1 MHIFFN
7 KSNFAFGSFL
17 EMDMHSHILP
27 GIDDGAPD
35 VESSLLL
42 IDGLIQSGYQRL
54 IATPH
59 IMSDHYPNTH
69 ETIHNALATLRKALK
84 DNGYTIPVDAAAEYI
99 IDDNFQQLLE
109 KEDLLTFGDNYLL
122 IETFFQNIPANFNE
136 LLFQMQIK
144 NYRVILAHPE
154 RYHYINES
162 LVFLEELKEKGVYLQ
177 ANALSFTGY
186 YGKREKDLAERML
199 DAGLIDFIGTDV
211 HHPRHL
217 KALVENSLSKRLIR
231 QLEHFSGQLIQG

>member
-1 MHIFFN
+1 MNLFST
-7 KSNFAFGSFL
+7 KSNFPFGSFL
-17 EMDMHSHILP
+17 QMDMHSHILP

-42 IDGLIQSGYQRL
+42 IDGLIRSGYQSL

-59 IMSDHYPNTH
+59 IMNDHYPNTR
-69 ETIHNALATLRKALK
+69 ETIQNALDILRKALH
-84 DNGYTIPVDAAAEYI
+84 DNGYTIPVDAAAEYM

-122 IETFFQNIPANFNE
+122 IETFFQSLPTNFNE

-144 NYRVILAHPE
+144 NYRVVLAHPE
-154 RYHYINES
+154 RYHYINKN
-162 LVFLEELKEKGVYLQ
+162 LIFLEKLKEKGVSLQ
-177 ANALSFTGY
+177 VNALSFTGY

-199 DAGLIDFIGTDV
+199 DAGLIDFIGTDA
-211 HHPRHL
+211 HHPRHI
-217 KALVENSLSKRLIR
+217 KALEENLLSKPVIR
-231 QLEHFSGQLIQG
+231 KLAHFSNQFT